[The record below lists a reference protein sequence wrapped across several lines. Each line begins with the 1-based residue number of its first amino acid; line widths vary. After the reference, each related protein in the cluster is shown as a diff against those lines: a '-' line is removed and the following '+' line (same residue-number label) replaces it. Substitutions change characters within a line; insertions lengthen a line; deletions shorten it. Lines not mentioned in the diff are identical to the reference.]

1 MRRYIEKVILKIIE
15 GILPATVFDRI
26 VIWWRR
32 KVNKVK
38 GKYPEVVFYKKKK
51 AKKKYCVVRYAMPT
65 FGIMAAGIQYIFCY
79 YKLLD
84 RGYIPVLDLEYEYS
98 YRKERIGEHG
108 IWDLC
113 FEQTIAAKDVVKEK
127 YVLITGEL
135 YDYSADTKISE
146 WLNGNK
152 EDHFLHTKKDD
163 FREYYAKANEL
174 TTSIWKVKESLVK
187 ELDEEIGDCLEN
199 HRVLGVFLRENFSS
213 ERCHTNQAES
223 EVFARH
229 PLLPTVS
236 EIIELIKNNLK
247 HWNFDMIY
255 LSTIY
260 ADSVDIFKEE
270 FGNMIVTIARER
282 RSIRETPLVSFSN
295 SEKELYESY
304 CKNIESGTHQVKSY
318 IKDIV
323 ALSRCTY
330 FLGGP
335 SSGSAAALTMNGGKY
350 EDIYILEDRRKIM
363 RY

>member
-51 AKKKYCVVRYAMPT
+51 AKKKYCVVRYALPT

-127 YVLITGEL
+127 YVLVTGEL
-135 YDYSADTKISE
+135 YDYSADAKISD

-152 EDHFLHTKKDD
+152 EDHFIHTKKDN

-174 TTSIWKVKESLVK
+174 TASIWKVKEALVK

-213 ERCHTNQAES
+213 ERRHTNQADS

-236 EIIELIKNNLK
+236 ETIELIKNNLK
-247 HWNFDMIY
+247 HWNFDKIY

-260 ADSVDIFKEE
+260 EDSIMYFRKE
-270 FGNMIVTIARER
+270 FGDKVIAISRER
-282 RSIRETPLVSFSN
+282 FDINQKQTFSFSN
-295 SEKELYESY
+295 TEQDMYQEY
-304 CKNIESGTHQVKSY
+304 CNDIQKKNNLTVAYVK
-318 IKDIV
+318 DLV
-323 ALSRCTY
+323 ALSKCTY
-330 FLGGP
+330 FMGGP